1 MGIIGFGCDPDTVA
15 MYASSCIFF
24 IFLLLCLRIGTLTNH
39 FDLVCGFVSGS
50 KRDSEFLGPSL
61 LTPKFRLY
69 YRIGDLFR
77 EEPLQRDHT
86 EMQCVSILSPTNTR
100 FTTAMRALEV
110 FLSLFVSFRVDF
122 TLCVPAPFVSQKTKP
137 LHSSAPPLRAIS
149 PSSSPI
155 HSVTSAWRKSF
166 DSFYF
171 FMITLSDARAS
182 SPKRSR

>member
-1 MGIIGFGCDPDTVA
+1 MDVILILWQCTHPLV
-15 MYASSCIFF
+15 IFF
-24 IFLLLCLRIGTLTNH
+24 TFLLLCLRVGTLTNH

-137 LHSSAPPLRAIS
+137 LHSSAPPPRAATHPPLRHPPKLFIIS
-149 PSSSPI
+149 YFLFLI
-155 HSVTSAWRKSF
+155 FSV
-166 DSFYF
+166 YF
-171 FMITLSDARAS
+171 PNISQNFIVFHRAFVYN
-182 SPKRSR
+182 